1 MPARMSFALPN
12 TTLPVSGP
20 VGVNVSL
27 DFTGGDN
34 VVGDLALEQMQG
46 MIDYVQSIWIDN
58 FSNTKTLTIT
68 FSGTGQRLTIAA
80 GKQALLPVIAA
91 VGRLSWSAQSLG
103 SGIVVPVIMMNQPQT
118 PFVF

>member
-12 TTLPVSGP
+12 TTIPVSGP
-20 VGVNVSL
+20 VGINVSL

-34 VVGDLALEQMQG
+34 VTGDLGLEQMQG
-46 MIDYVQSIWIDN
+46 VIDYVQSIWIDN
-58 FSNTKTLTIT
+58 FSNTKTLTII
-68 FSGTGQRLTIAA
+68 FSGTQQRLTIAA

-91 VGRLSWSAQSLG
+91 TGRFSWAATSVG
-103 SGIVVPVIMMNQPQT
+103 SGIVVPVIFMNQIQQ